1 MGASQPR
8 TSVPFVD
15 ATASARRTSRMPIR
29 RRGNANT
36 CSKAVRHSDVGEALL
51 IASPGRHFRSLRA
64 GLSRL
69 DPIVFAEVTGPAA
82 GTALIFLI
90 VRVGD
95 PSAKSAIA
103 QYPARPDVIVDDY
116 FVARNDFRDQGEID
130 FAHLTLSSRK
140 RRIAAD
146 LLFTPHMI
154 EIAPTLRPL
163 SLVKHIDFD
172 RCARLRVLRYLQPP
186 F

>member
-1 MGASQPR
+1 MA
-8 TSVPFVD
+8 
-15 ATASARRTSRMPIR
+15 
-29 RRGNANT
+29 
-36 CSKAVRHSDVGEALL
+36 
-51 IASPGRHFRSLRA
+51 
-64 GLSRL
+64 
-69 DPIVFAEVTGPAA
+69 GPAA

-116 FVARNDFRDQGEID
+116 LVARNDFRDQREID

-154 EIAPTLRPL
+154 EIAPTLFVRSAGSSSTPTSIDAPVCECL
-163 SLVKHIDFD
+163 DTYSLHSEG
-172 RCARLRVLRYLQPP
+172 
-186 F
+186 